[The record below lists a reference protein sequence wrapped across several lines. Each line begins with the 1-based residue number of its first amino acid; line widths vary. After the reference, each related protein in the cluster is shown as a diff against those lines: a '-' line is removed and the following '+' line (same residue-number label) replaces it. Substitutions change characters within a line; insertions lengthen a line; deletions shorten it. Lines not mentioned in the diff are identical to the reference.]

1 MADTSH
7 KCCSAAL
14 CNNRSENRK
23 DLIFHNFPLDVSL
36 RKIWSIKVRRGDKK
50 FASNT
55 SLFCCSE
62 HFTAED
68 YRKSLTG
75 KRHDL
80 VKNAVPSVFPWSTNC
95 KESSERT
102 LRAKARED
110 SAVRPFV
117 VSSETKST
125 SRSSTAVDTCKN
137 GKPKEEDSED
147 KPLAP
152 ERDLVAENFELRQ
165 KLCLCKFGLER
176 FGSNDD
182 DIFFYTG
189 FESYRALIAFWN
201 FVKPCSESLISWKN
215 ARAKVKGDHADPSVP
230 FPFLQQQENERNRKR
245 EMEPIDQLW
254 LFLTRVHLGLFE
266 RDLAHRFGVSVS
278 TVSDVFVTW
287 ANYLYIM
294 LGSLPVWPSK
304 ENVKEHL
311 PDSFKGRYENVRGI
325 LDCTELKCE
334 LPRDYQKHSEMYS
347 DYKSH
352 DTFKGLVCIS
362 PSGWITFI
370 SQLYPGRIS
379 DKEIVERSNF
389 CQLIEMGDQYLADK
403 GFEIHDLIALRGGS
417 LYIPPKRFSSTDQFT
432 ESQCFET
439 MSIANVRIHVERA
452 IKRIKAWHIFNQ
464 VLPLSTYGSINQI
477 WTVCALLVNF
487 QNPIISV

>member
-1 MADTSH
+1 MADTGH

-14 CNNRSENRK
+14 CNNRSEYRK

-36 RKIWSIKVRRGDKK
+36 RKIWSIKMRRGDKK

-62 HFTAED
+62 RFTAED

-80 VKNAVPSVFPWSTNC
+80 VKNAVPSVFSWSTNC

-110 SAVRPFV
+110 SADRPFL

-125 SRSSTAVDTCKN
+125 SRLSEAVDTCKN

-165 KLCLCKFGLER
+165 KLSLCKFGLER
-176 FGSNDD
+176 FGSSND

-215 ARAKVKGDHADPSVP
+215 ARAKVKGDHAENSVP
-230 FPFLQQQENERNRKR
+230 FPFL
-245 EMEPIDQLW
+245 
-254 LFLTRVHLGLFE
+254 
-266 RDLAHRFGVSVS
+266 
-278 TVSDVFVTW
+278 
-287 ANYLYIM
+287 
-294 LGSLPVWPSK
+294 
-304 ENVKEHL
+304 
-311 PDSFKGRYENVRGI
+311 
-325 LDCTELKCE
+325 
-334 LPRDYQKHSEMYS
+334 
-347 DYKSH
+347 
-352 DTFKGLVCIS
+352 
-362 PSGWITFI
+362 
-370 SQLYPGRIS
+370 
-379 DKEIVERSNF
+379 
-389 CQLIEMGDQYLADK
+389 
-403 GFEIHDLIALRGGS
+403 
-417 LYIPPKRFSSTDQFT
+417 
-432 ESQCFET
+432 
-439 MSIANVRIHVERA
+439 
-452 IKRIKAWHIFNQ
+452 
-464 VLPLSTYGSINQI
+464 
-477 WTVCALLVNF
+477 
-487 QNPIISV
+487 